1 MQGKL
6 PPAKTGD
13 IMLDATESWIDC
25 DPTRTRPARGI
36 AACAAANPLAA
47 RAGVA
52 MLHQGGSAVDAAI
65 AAQLVLNV
73 VEPNASGI
81 GGGAVIMVHVDGVT
95 LAIDGL
101 SAAPARV
108 TDRLERD
115 FDGRAIPPDRACFG
129 GRTVGVPGAL
139 RAMELAHQR
148 FGKLAWSAL
157 FEPARELAEA
167 GFPLAPYLTRALLEM
182 PSIRDEPFTRA
193 IHCAGGPLPPP
204 LGTMLRNPELARSL
218 RLLADGGAG
227 VMYEGELA
235 DAVCRAVQ
243 ADLVPGTLTR
253 ADMAAYRVELREP
266 VRFPLGA
273 FTVETGP
280 LPAMGGV
287 AIGQIIGILSRLG
300 LSSLGEDLCEDEVH
314 RLAEAGRIAFADRP
328 LHGDPAFGTA
338 DPAALLDGAYLDAR
352 ARLFDPARRTDK
364 LPQGTPDDALGGSMT
379 SHISVRDTHGGWVA
393 MTTTINQNFGARL
406 AVGGFYLNNVLT
418 NFAADPLSRGRRV
431 ANAMAPGKRPR
442 TTIAPSLVFDAQGQ
456 PIAAV
461 GAGGGYRI
469 IGYVANALL
478 RLAGGARDPQ
488 GILSAPHALNWSG
501 ITELEPPLARHAKGL
516 AARGHWVTSRR
527 MDGGT
532 QCVLLHDGA
541 VLAGGDPRRDG
552 LGMALR

>member
-1 MQGKL
+1 
-6 PPAKTGD
+6 
-13 IMLDATESWIDC
+13 MLDTLDSSIDS
-25 DPTRTRPARGI
+25 DPTRTRSARGI
-36 AACAAANPLAA
+36 AACASANPLAS

-52 MLHQGGSAVDAAI
+52 MLRQGGSAVDAAI

-81 GGGAVIMVHVDGVT
+81 GGGAVMLVHIDGAT

-115 FDGRAIPPDRACFG
+115 FDGRAIPADRACFG
-129 GRTVGVPGAL
+129 GRTVGIPGAL

-157 FEPARELAEA
+157 FEPAIALAED

-193 IHCAGGPLPPP
+193 IHCASGPLPPP
-204 LGTMLRNPELARSL
+204 LGTLLRNPDLARSL
-218 RLLADGGAG
+218 RLLAEGGAG

-243 ADLVPGTLTR
+243 ADQLPGTITP

-273 FTVETGP
+273 LSVETGP

-300 LSSLGEDLCEDEVH
+300 LSSLGLSSLGEDLSESEIH
-314 RLAEAGRIAFADRP
+314 LLAEAGRIAFADRP
-328 LHGDPAFGTA
+328 LYGDPAFGTA
-338 DPAALLDGAYLDAR
+338 DPRSLLDPAYLDSR
-352 ARLFDPARRTDK
+352 ARLFDPLRRTDK
-364 LPQGTPDDALGGSMT
+364 LPQGMPDDALGGSMT
-379 SHISVRDTHGGWVA
+379 SHISVRDPHGGWVA
-393 MTTTINQNFGARL
+393 MTTTINQNFGARM

-418 NFAADPLSRGRRV
+418 NFSADPRSQGRRV

-442 TTIAPSLVFDAQGQ
+442 TTIAPSLVFDPQGQ

-488 GILSAPHALNWSG
+488 AILSAPHALNWSG
-501 ITELEPPLARHAKGL
+501 ITELEPPLVRHAAGL